1 MKAEEMLKIFEFEDI
16 KIDVINDHKFEEPH
30 DDQYEDFEKLECR
43 DGVWSLI
50 LEIHERRRGE
60 EIEKSFK
67 NKEEAIRYFCFY
79 KLQDKYFDRYLDE
92 VIHKN
97 HNIIEDDFTVEEL
110 IAVFDELGIEDDLYG
125 FNSYKKNALNMI
137 DEQNGSYVI
146 VFLDGQKN
154 IILKTR
160 KLDRTESL
168 FFMFEMV
175 YLTHIMKTHA
185 AQMQK
190 KGLLA
195 DGVTAEDY
203 KVLLA

>member
-50 LEIHERRRGE
+50 LEIHERRHGE

-79 KLQDKYFDRYLDE
+79 KLERKYFITYLRKAINDNK
-92 VIHKN
+92 IGT
-97 HNIIEDDFTVEEL
+97 DAFTLERL
-110 IAVFDELGIEDDLYG
+110 QQVFDELGIEDDLYG
-125 FNSYKKNALNMI
+125 FNSYKKNAANLI
-137 DEQNGSYVI
+137 EETNGKYV
-146 VFLDGQKN
+146 VVLLDDQKN
-154 IILKTR
+154 ILRKTR
-160 KLDRTESL
+160 DFDLAGAL
-168 FFMFEMV
+168 FVMLKWV

>member
-16 KIDVINDHKFEEPH
+16 QVNVINENRFEEKH
-30 DDQYEDFEKLECR
+30 DLYDGFYKLENR

-50 LEIHERRRGE
+50 LEIHERRHGE

-79 KLQDKYFDRYLDE
+79 KLERKYFITYLRKAINDNK
-92 VIHKN
+92 IGT
-97 HNIIEDDFTVEEL
+97 DAFTLERL
-110 IAVFDELGIEDDLYG
+110 QQVFDELGIEDDLYG
-125 FNSYKKNALNMI
+125 FNSYKKNALNLI

-203 KVLLA
+203 KILLA